1 MPRIKKNE
9 PENIRRSKSVWRAAY
24 FILILLA
31 VGTAWIQLKPD
42 ARVVRQSH
50 KQYWASV
57 AVSASRGEITDRNNI
72 PLAVSIPATSFF
84 IDPKYWDPKSADL
97 LVKPFGKNIAM
108 KFSKNLPGRF
118 HWIIRN
124 VPKGKAE
131 KLVNQEIPGLY
142 KINEKI
148 RVYPHKELAS
158 HLLGFCDIDDYGQ
171 AGIELAWN
179 HILFSPPRTRFLTR
193 DSKGKTLDIMG
204 GKSGVL
210 KNTSGSIRLTIDS
223 RFQQIME
230 WRLNEAAKATN
241 SSWGAAVCVDPTNG
255 EILALASYPALD
267 PNDRTNLKDQN
278 AVRNN
283 VVGRVF
289 EPGSIFKPITMSIA
303 IETGAANKNSSYNC
317 RGTMKLFDKTMSEVN
332 KKAHGVQDL
341 THVLMN
347 SCNIGMTIMSMGVP
361 KHQAYGMLKQ
371 FGFGE
376 KTEAEL
382 FGEEVGLIKSPEEW
396 LGTVPANIFI
406 GQGIAITPLQAVMA
420 IASIANGGAL
430 LKPYLVAEVLDSD
443 GKVIHKGG
451 RRVRYQVMS
460 AKTAEFMREAMKRV
474 VSEGGGKQAFSEK
487 ISIAGKTGTAQI
499 ATGGQYVKGQYVA
512 SFVGFWPAEKPKY
525 VMIIS
530 LGEPKGARYYGGQ
543 IAAPIFKSI
552 AEDIS
557 QISPS
562 DEPIGSKVN
571 IEAN

>member
-24 FILILLA
+24 FILIVLA

-57 AVSASRGEITDRNNI
+57 AVSASRGEIKDRNNI
-72 PLAVSIPATSFF
+72 PLAVSVPATSFF
-84 IDPKYWDPKSADL
+84 IDPKYWDPQSADL
-97 LVKPFGKNIAM
+97 LLKPFGKKIAM
-108 KFSKNLPGRF
+108 KFSKKLPGRF
-118 HWIIRN
+118 YWIVRN
-124 VPKGKAE
+124 VPKEKAE
-131 KLVNQEIPGLY
+131 ALLDKEIPGLY
-142 KINEKI
+142 KISERI

-210 KNTSGSIRLTIDS
+210 KNTSGSIKLTIDS

-230 WRLNEAAKATN
+230 WRLTEGAKATK
-241 SSWGAAVCVDPTNG
+241 SAWGAGVIVDPNTG

-267 PNDRTNLKDQN
+267 PNDRKNFKDQN

-303 IETGAANKNSSYNC
+303 IETGAANKNSTYNC

-332 KKAHGVQDL
+332 KKAHGIQDL

-347 SCNIGMTIMSMGVP
+347 SCNIGMSLMSMGVP
-361 KHQAYGMLKQ
+361 RHQAYGMLKQ

-382 FGEEVGLIKSPEEW
+382 SGEEVGLIKSPEEW

-406 GQGIAITPLQAVMA
+406 GQGIAVTPLQVVMA
-420 IASIANGGAL
+420 IASIANGGSL
-430 LKPYLVAEVLDSD
+430 LKPYLVSEVLDSD

-460 AKTAEFMREAMKRV
+460 PTTSEFMRSAMKKV
-474 VSEGGGKQAFSEK
+474 VSEGGGKLASSEK
-487 ISIAGKTGTAQI
+487 VSIAGKTGTAQVAI
-499 ATGGQYVKGQYVA
+499 GGEYVKGQYVA

-530 LGEPKGARYYGGQ
+530 LGEPQGARYYGGQ
-543 IAAPIFKSI
+543 ISAPIFKSI

-562 DEPIGSKVN
+562 ENLIGNKIN
-571 IEAN
+571 

>member
-1 MPRIKKNE
+1 MPRIKKDE

-24 FILILLA
+24 FVLILLA

-57 AVSASRGEITDRNNI
+57 AVSASRGEIKDRNDI
-72 PLAVSIPATSFF
+72 PLAVSVPATSFF
-84 IDPKYWDPKSADL
+84 IDPKYWDPQSADL
-97 LVKPFGKNIAM
+97 LLKPFGKKIAM
-108 KFSKNLPGRF
+108 KFSKKLPGRF
-118 HWIIRN
+118 YWIVRN
-124 VPKGKAE
+124 VPKEKAE
-131 KLVNQEIPGLY
+131 ALLDKEIPGLY
-142 KINEKI
+142 KISERI

-210 KNTSGSIRLTIDS
+210 KNTSGSIKLTIDS

-230 WRLNEAAKATN
+230 WRLTEGAKATK
-241 SSWGAAVCVDPTNG
+241 SAWGAGVIVDPNTG

-267 PNDRTNLKDQN
+267 PNDRKNFKDQN

-303 IETGAANKNSSYNC
+303 IETGAANKNSTYNC

-332 KKAHGVQDL
+332 KKAHGIQDL

-347 SCNIGMTIMSMGVP
+347 SCNIGMSLMSMGVP
-361 KHQAYGMLKQ
+361 RHQAYGMLKQ

-382 FGEEVGLIKSPEEW
+382 SGEEVGLIKSPEEW

-406 GQGIAITPLQAVMA
+406 GQGIAVTPLQVVMA
-420 IASIANGGAL
+420 IASIANGGSL
-430 LKPYLVAEVLDSD
+430 LKPYLVSEVLDSD

-460 AKTAEFMREAMKRV
+460 PTTSEFMRSAMKKV
-474 VSEGGGKQAFSEK
+474 VSEGGGKLASSEK
-487 ISIAGKTGTAQI
+487 VSIAGKTGTAQVAI
-499 ATGGQYVKGQYVA
+499 GGEYVKGQYVA

-530 LGEPKGARYYGGQ
+530 LGEPQGARYYGGQ
-543 IAAPIFKSI
+543 ISAPIFKSI

-562 DEPIGSKVN
+562 ENLIGNKIN
-571 IEAN
+571 

>member
-1 MPRIKKNE
+1 MPRIKKDE

-24 FILILLA
+24 FVLILLA

-57 AVSASRGEITDRNNI
+57 AVSASRGEIKDRNDI
-72 PLAVSIPATSFF
+72 PLAVSVPATSFF
-84 IDPKYWDPKSADL
+84 IDPKYWDPQSADL
-97 LVKPFGKNIAM
+97 LLKPFGKKIAM
-108 KFSKNLPGRF
+108 KFSKKLPGRF
-118 HWIIRN
+118 YWIVRN
-124 VPKGKAE
+124 VPKEKAE
-131 KLVNQEIPGLY
+131 ALLDKEIPGLY
-142 KINEKI
+142 KISERI

-210 KNTSGSIRLTIDS
+210 KNTSGSIKLTIDS

-230 WRLNEAAKATN
+230 WRLTEGAKATK
-241 SSWGAAVCVDPTNG
+241 SAWGAGVIVDPNTG

-267 PNDRTNLKDQN
+267 PNDRKNFKDQN

-303 IETGAANKNSSYNC
+303 IETGAANKNSTYNC

-332 KKAHGVQDL
+332 KKAHGIQDL

-347 SCNIGMTIMSMGVP
+347 SCNIGMSLMSTGVP
-361 KHQAYGMLKQ
+361 RHQAYGMLKQ

-382 FGEEVGLIKSPEEW
+382 SGEEVGLIKSPEEW

-406 GQGIAITPLQAVMA
+406 GQGIAVTPLQVVMA
-420 IASIANGGAL
+420 IASIANGGSL

-460 AKTAEFMREAMKRV
+460 PATSEFMRSAMKKV
-474 VSEGGGKQAFSEK
+474 VSEGGGKLASSEK
-487 ISIAGKTGTAQI
+487 VIIAGKTGTAQVAI
-499 ATGGQYVKGQYVA
+499 GGEYVKGQYVA

-530 LGEPKGARYYGGQ
+530 LGEPQGARYYGGQ
-543 IAAPIFKSI
+543 ISAPIFKSI

-562 DEPIGSKVN
+562 ENLIGNKIN
-571 IEAN
+571 

>member
-24 FILILLA
+24 FILIVLA

-57 AVSASRGEITDRNNI
+57 AVSASRGEIKDRNNI
-72 PLAVSIPATSFF
+72 PLAVSVPATSFF
-84 IDPKYWDPKSADL
+84 IDPKYWDPQSADL
-97 LVKPFGKNIAM
+97 LLKPFGKKIAM
-108 KFSKNLPGRF
+108 KFSKKLPGRF
-118 HWIIRN
+118 YWIVRN
-124 VPKGKAE
+124 VPKEKAE
-131 KLVNQEIPGLY
+131 ALLDKEIPGLY
-142 KINEKI
+142 KISERI

-210 KNTSGSIRLTIDS
+210 KNTSGSIKLTIDS

-230 WRLNEAAKATN
+230 WRLTEGAKATK
-241 SSWGAAVCVDPTNG
+241 SAWGAGVIVDPSTG

-267 PNDRTNLKDQN
+267 PNDRKNFKDQN

-303 IETGAANKNSSYNC
+303 IETGAANKNSTYNC

-332 KKAHGVQDL
+332 KKAHGIQDL

-347 SCNIGMTIMSMGVP
+347 SCNIGMSLMSMGVP
-361 KHQAYGMLKQ
+361 RHQAYGMLKQ

-382 FGEEVGLIKSPEEW
+382 SGEEVGLIKSPEEW

-406 GQGIAITPLQAVMA
+406 GQGIAVTPLQVVMA
-420 IASIANGGAL
+420 IASIANGGSL
-430 LKPYLVAEVLDSD
+430 LKPYLVSEVLDSD

-460 AKTAEFMREAMKRV
+460 PTTSEFMRSAMKKV
-474 VSEGGGKQAFSEK
+474 VSEGGGKLASSEK
-487 ISIAGKTGTAQI
+487 VIIAGKTGTAQVAI
-499 ATGGQYVKGQYVA
+499 GGEYVKGQYVA

-530 LGEPKGARYYGGQ
+530 LGEPQGARYYGGQ
-543 IAAPIFKSI
+543 ISAPIFKSI

-562 DEPIGSKVN
+562 ENLIGNKIN
-571 IEAN
+571 

>member
-9 PENIRRSKSVWRAAY
+9 PENIRRSKSVWKAVYLVLIILAA
-24 FILILLA
+24 
-31 VGTAWIQLKPD
+31 GTAWIQLSPD
-42 ARVVRQSH
+42 TRVVRQSQR
-50 KQYWASV
+50 QYWASV
-57 AVSASRGEITDRNNI
+57 AVSASRGEIKDRNDI
-72 PLAVSIPATSFF
+72 PLAVSVPATSFF

-97 LVKPFGKNIAM
+97 LLKPFGKKIAM
-108 KFSKNLPGRF
+108 KFSKKLPGRF
-118 HWIIRN
+118 YWIVRN
-124 VPKGKAE
+124 VPKEKAE
-131 KLVNQEIPGLY
+131 ALLDKEIPGLY
-142 KINEKI
+142 KISERI

-210 KNTSGSIRLTIDS
+210 KNTSGSIKLTIDS

-230 WRLNEAAKATN
+230 WRLTEGAKATK
-241 SSWGAAVCVDPTNG
+241 SAWGAGVIVDPNTG

-267 PNDRTNLKDQN
+267 PNDRKNFKDQN

-303 IETGAANKNSSYNC
+303 IETGAANKNSTYNC

-332 KKAHGVQDL
+332 KKAHGIQDL

-347 SCNIGMTIMSMGVP
+347 SCNIGMSLMSMGVP
-361 KHQAYGMLKQ
+361 RHQAYGMLKQ

-382 FGEEVGLIKSPEEW
+382 SGEEVGLIKSPEEW
-396 LGTVPANIFI
+396 LGTVPANSFI
-406 GQGIAITPLQAVMA
+406 GQGIAVTPLQVVMA
-420 IASIANGGAL
+420 IASIANGGSL
-430 LKPYLVAEVLDSD
+430 LKPYLVSEVLDSD

-460 AKTAEFMREAMKRV
+460 PATSEFMRSAMKKV
-474 VSEGGGKQAFSEK
+474 VSEGGGKLASSEK
-487 ISIAGKTGTAQI
+487 VIIAGKTGTAQVAI
-499 ATGGQYVKGQYVA
+499 GGEYVKGQYVA

-530 LGEPKGARYYGGQ
+530 LGEPQGARYYGGQ
-543 IAAPIFKSI
+543 ISAPIFKSI

-562 DEPIGSKVN
+562 DNLVGSKVN
-571 IEAN
+571 